1 MIYEIEKTIDV
12 AELFGEL
19 SDNDQKDFII
29 EKFND
34 SFYDDDR
41 SEIAFECVSSLDE
54 WRQVDL
60 IKNLVNHLGTSG
72 QEEIKEYLNEN

>member
-12 AELFGEL
+12 AGLFGEL
-19 SDNDQKDFII
+19 EDNDQKCFII

-41 SEIAFECVSSLDE
+41 SEIAFECASSLDE

-60 IKNLVNHLGTSG
+60 IKNLINHLGTSDL
-72 QEEIKEYLNEN
+72 EEIKECLNGN